1 MQAGCDIPKVIYYL
15 LKNIKARLAGCT
27 LTQGVGL
34 VNVNLSH
41 PPKYGMV
48 WNRMVGYGMVW
59 YGMVKYTLI

>member
-41 PPKYGMV
+41 PPNYGMV
-48 WNRMVGYGMVW
+48 GIPNVYRGEGDDVIFYCSLV
-59 YGMVKYTLI
+59 